1 MKVAQFID
9 KFIQNKVLKE
19 SRDQLNQ
26 MLANFFNRRIDSM
39 LEEETTMEQVRLW
52 VEQYEK
58 DVVYQLDYYFKDKEA
73 KE

>member
-1 MKVAQFID
+1 MAQFID

-26 MLANFFNRRIDSM
+26 MLANFFNRKIDSM

-73 KE
+73 KV